1 MHAAV
6 RVRARAHA
14 QLARRRQRGQLRD
27 EHAALVEELLR
38 PVAAHPLLEQLD
50 VSLVAADIRHR
61 HLVRAPRA
69 LDRLAVD
76 LLRARPAL
84 RRAQDDHRPARPFG
98 RLARARRLLDPGDVV
113 ERVVERGGELAVH
126 VRGVVAGDEQR
137 PVAVAL
143 EERDELVLGDA
154 REHGRVRD
162 LVAVQVQDGEDGAVG
177 PRVQELVR
185 VPARRQ
191 RPGLGLAVAD
201 DAADEQVGVV
211 VGGAVRVRERV
222 PELAALVD
230 RAGRLGRGV
239 ARDPARERE
248 LAEQLAQPVLARADV
263 RVELGVRALEVGV
276 RDDPRPAVARPGD
289 VDRVQLPGA
298 DRAVQV
304 HPDQVQAGRRA
315 EVPEQPRLDVLG
327 AQRLAEQRV
336 VEQVDLPDR
345 QVVRR
350 APVGVDEPELVCVE
364 RLCVFH
370 DRYFISAR
378 SKNATTRRSYCCGR
392 AERPPV
398 CPASGIFQSSLGAR
412 AAA

>member
-1 MHAAV
+1 M
-6 RVRARAHA
+6 
-14 QLARRRQRGQLRD
+14 
-27 EHAALVEELLR
+27 
-38 PVAAHPLLEQLD
+38 
-50 VSLVAADIRHR
+50 SLVAADIRHR
-61 HLVRAPRA
+61 HLVRAPRS

-84 RRAQDDHRPARPFG
+84 RRAQHDHRPARAFR

-113 ERVVERGGELAVH
+113 QRVVERGGEFLVDGL
-126 VRGVVAGDEQR
+126 GVVAGDEHR

-143 EERDELVLGDA
+143 HQCHELPLRDA
-154 REHGRVRD
+154 REHGRVRN
-162 LVAVQVQDGEDGAVG
+162 LVAVQVQDGENGAVRH
-177 PRVQELVR
+177 RVQELVR

-201 DAADEQVGVV
+201 YAADEQVGVV
-211 VGGAVRVRERV
+211 VGGTVCVRERV
-222 PELAALVD
+222 PQLAALVD

-239 ARDPARERE
+239 ARNPTRERE
-248 LAEQLAQPVLARADV
+248 LAEELAQPVLARADV
-263 RVELGVRALEVGV
+263 RVELGVRALEVRV
-276 RDDPRPAVARPGD
+276 RDDPRPAVPRPGD

-304 HPDQVQAGRRA
+304 HPDQVQAGRRP
-315 EVPEQPRLDVLG
+315 EMPEQARLHVLG

-345 QVVRR
+345 EVVRR

-370 DRYFISAR
+370 DRYFTSAR
-378 SKNATTRRSYCCGR
+378 SKKATTRRSYWCGR

-412 AAA
+412 AAE